1 MRLEDVLSA
10 WQKFWFRSQ
19 SPLTISVFRI
29 VFGLIYLSHASLLYW
44 SDFSTFFGPNPLITN
59 GDYVAYWWKKDLGPN
74 IFEFVPADTYWH
86 AGILIL
92 NIIFALMLTLGL
104 FTRASTFAAYICCSS
119 MQRQYPFLCNAGDN
133 MQRIVLFLLLFSS
146 AGQGLSLDAVIK
158 GGIKNWKET
167 LLNPPL
173 SAPWAQRMLQLQVA
187 LAYFSTGLLKFNSGY
202 WFYGNGVYLATRL
215 IDFAKFPLPEV
226 LDHRLPLYAL
236 NWLTIFIELAL
247 GTLIWFKRCRYW
259 VILSGVLMH
268 IGIDFLL
275 NIPIFEF
282 VFMSMYILFVDPADL
297 QKLGKWFL
305 LFFKQLRAQMNKK
318 DVMRICLMIIIFIW
332 ITIATMPYRLGIVQ
346 SKAGH
351 FYDENMSSQEFLVLK
366 QKEKLS
372 KMKDVPLEAK
382 WDCDEALGKI
392 MWASFRP
399 AVAADIFADTKRQ
412 REKAYKTYDKKL
424 INTMVMLAA
433 AYRDVN
439 RMEESD
445 ALYEEVWKLDKEN
458 LLPGDSNLTRDQTNL
473 AMINYLRGDSEE
485 KLDLQ
490 KKYFKLCLEHIQ
502 RAQELWHQAKDPDI
516 AKLVHLFFLKYLAC
530 RELGDEANSK
540 QAYGEM
546 KYLDKRVKHICYPPR
561 T

>member
-1 MRLEDVLSA
+1 
-10 WQKFWFRSQ
+10 
-19 SPLTISVFRI
+19 
-29 VFGLIYLSHASLLYW
+29 
-44 SDFSTFFGPNPLITN
+44 
-59 GDYVAYWWKKDLGPN
+59 
-74 IFEFVPADTYWH
+74 
-86 AGILIL
+86 
-92 NIIFALMLTLGL
+92 
-104 FTRASTFAAYICCSS
+104 
-119 MQRQYPFLCNAGDN
+119 
-133 MQRIVLFLLLFSS
+133 
-146 AGQGLSLDAVIK
+146 
-158 GGIKNWKET
+158 
-167 LLNPPL
+167 
-173 SAPWAQRMLQLQVA
+173 
-187 LAYFSTGLLKFNSGY
+187 
-202 WFYGNGVYLATRL
+202 
-215 IDFAKFPLPEV
+215 
-226 LDHRLPLYAL
+226 
-236 NWLTIFIELAL
+236 
-247 GTLIWFKRCRYW
+247 
-259 VILSGVLMH
+259 
-268 IGIDFLL
+268 
-275 NIPIFEF
+275 
-282 VFMSMYILFVDPADL
+282 
-297 QKLGKWFL
+297 
-305 LFFKQLRAQMNKK
+305 MNKK